1 MTAPAIAAP
10 VVDSSNTVARLHRL
24 DALTIESTLADLPA
38 CDLSVNGHVL
48 VGEVHALFS
57 AHPEVPGL
65 VVVDDGRYVG
75 MLPRGRFWEY
85 LSQPFSRDLY
95 FRRPITKLLEIS
107 GFEPLCLDATE
118 RIEQAARTTLTRPTN
133 RVYDPVVLT
142 YPDGRHAVLDIRV
155 ILLAL
160 ASVLDTTN
168 NQNRTLLDDVRN
180 HADKLESTLKEL
192 CLTEERLV
200 SDILAREHTE
210 QQLRDNRAR
219 MLRQTTALQ
228 EIATLDAVQDSN
240 FDRTL
245 KDITRITALTLRLSR
260 VSIWLTSDDDDT
272 ILRRAADHGDI
283 GSPAVALGLTLGS
296 YPLYNRALKRDLSL
310 EVADVEADVRVAEL
324 LDPMLRPAGITALV
338 HACIVAAGRHIG
350 VLRCEHT
357 GTPREWTEDEL
368 NFVKAVANFIAL
380 IAIGQDRKRALKAF
394 HDSEQRLLRL
404 LETSPVGVCLIDRDG
419 AIRFSNPSL
428 CAFFQRDRAVLANI
442 PFTDLFADPDHHAQC
457 LARFEM
463 DGGLH
468 GIETD
473 FVRAD
478 GAMRWAIMS
487 WDRAHFAG
495 QDVIVAWL
503 FDITDLK
510 DVEENLRQAKEQAE
524 AATQAKSTFLATV
537 SHEIRTPMNGVLGML
552 DVLRLSTLDAD
563 QDRAVTLMRESA
575 LSLLRLID
583 DILDLSKIEAR
594 GVDLE
599 QVPVSIEETVEGVAA
614 TLRPIARNR
623 VLRLVTFVDPAIP
636 ASLLGDPLRLRQI
649 LFNLAGNA
657 LKFTSTGQVTLRA
670 DLRAR
675 QDDRASLRFS
685 IIDTGMGL
693 TREQVARL
701 FEPFTQA
708 DISIHRRFG
717 GTGLGLS
724 ICRLLA
730 HVMGGGI
737 SVDSKP
743 GQGST
748 FHVDI
753 ALPLADDPA
762 TPQAPPRLD
771 GIAAVVVM
779 AHEDERVVVDRYL
792 AADGAQVTAFAE
804 ACQARAWLD
813 GNRPDAPLVVVVD
826 DALSAPDDPDLATVW
841 LTQDHK
847 PVRRRDLTEMAAVAV
862 GRGSAASPPP
872 HHHETPAATAAA
884 VRLAPGGRILVAD
897 DHPINCEVIL
907 RQLALLNCGADAVH
921 DGREALAALDS
932 EPYVLLLT
940 DCEMPEM
947 DGIALTRAV
956 RAREQ
961 ASGRGQHLP
970 IIGITANAQACVTA
984 NCIAEG
990 MDDCLIKPVDTARL
1004 GCSLSKWL
1012 PVAAVDDPPDHDGT
1026 TIDAASTPP
1035 TPPPAPPTDDPITVQ
1050 AFADVLGDDR
1060 DAIRGLLHRFLATS
1074 APVQDDLRQAIAHGE
1089 SAGTVQSLA
1098 HKLKGASGMARAT
1111 ALAQLCLETEQ
1122 AAAAGDG
1129 AAVTRL
1135 GPRLDAE
1142 WARIE
1147 RFIADF

>member
-1 MTAPAIAAP
+1 MTATAITTP
-10 VVDSSNTVARLHRL
+10 VVDPENTVARLHRL
-24 DALTIESTLADLPA
+24 DDLKIESTLADLPA
-38 CDLSVNGHVL
+38 CDLSVDRRVL
-48 VGEVHALFS
+48 VDEVHALFS
-57 AHPEVPGL
+57 THPEVPGV
-65 VVVDDGRYVG
+65 VVVDDGRFVG

-95 FRRPITKLLEIS
+95 FRRPITKLLEVS

-118 RIEQAARTTLTRPTN
+118 RIERAARTTLMRPTDQ
-133 RVYDPVVLT
+133 VYDPVVLA
-142 YPDGRHAVLDIRV
+142 YPDGRHAVLDMRV

-168 NQNRTLLDDVRN
+168 HQNRQLLDDVRN

-200 SDILAREHTE
+200 SDILARERTE

-245 KDITRITALTLRLSR
+245 KDITHITALTLRLSR
-260 VSIWLTSDDDDT
+260 VSIWLTSDDDDAT
-272 ILRRAADHGDI
+272 LRRAADHGGI
-283 GSPAVALGLTLGS
+283 ESPAAAPRLALGS
-296 YPLYNRALKRDLSL
+296 YPLYHKALKRDLSL

-324 LDPMLRPAGITALV
+324 LEPVLRPAGITALV
-338 HACIVAAGRHIG
+338 HACVVAAGRHIG

-368 NFVKAVANFIAL
+368 NFVKAVANFVAL
-380 IAIGQDRKRALKAF
+380 TAIGQDRKRALTAL

-428 CAFFQRDRAVLANI
+428 CTFFRRDRAVLANI
-442 PFTDLFADPDHHAQC
+442 PFPALFADPSHHAQC
-457 LARFEM
+457 LARFEA

-468 GIETD
+468 GIEAD

-478 GAMRWAIMS
+478 GAVRWAIMS
-487 WDRAHFAG
+487 WDHAHFAG
-495 QDVIVAWL
+495 QNVIVAWL

-510 DVEENLRQAKEQAE
+510 EVEENLRQAKEQAE
-524 AATQAKSTFLATV
+524 AATQAKSTFLATM

-552 DVLRLSTLDAD
+552 DVLGLSTLNAD
-563 QDRAVTLMRESA
+563 QERAVTLMRESA

-594 GVDLE
+594 RVDLE
-599 QVPVSIEETVEGVAA
+599 QVPVTIEETVEGVAA
-614 TLRPIARNR
+614 TLRPIARDR
-623 VLRLVTFVDPAIP
+623 LLRLVTFVDPAIP
-636 ASLLGDPLRLRQI
+636 APLLGDPLRLRQI
-649 LFNLAGNA
+649 LFNLVGNA
-657 LKFTSTGQVTLRA
+657 LKFTSKGHVTLRA

-675 QDDRASLRFS
+675 HDDRADLRVS
-685 IIDTGMGL
+685 VIDTGMGL
-693 TREQVARL
+693 TPEQAARL

-724 ICRLLA
+724 ICHLLA
-730 HVMGGGI
+730 RVMGGGI
-737 SVDSKP
+737 SVDSQP

-748 FHVDI
+748 FRMDI
-753 ALPLADDPA
+753 TLPLADVPA
-762 TPQAPPRLD
+762 PSKAPPSLD
-771 GIAAVVVM
+771 GITAMVVM
-779 AHEDERVVVDRYL
+779 AYDDERVIASHYL
-792 AADGAQVTAFAE
+792 AADGASVTAFAD

-813 GNRPDAPLVVVVD
+813 GHRPDAPLVTVVD
-826 DALSAPDDPDLATVW
+826 DAASAPDIPGLATVCV
-841 LTQDHK
+841 TQDHK
-847 PVRRRDLTEMAAVAV
+847 PLRRRALTEMTAVAV
-862 GRGSAASPPP
+862 GRAAGATPPP
-872 HHHETPAATAAA
+872 HRPETQAA

-907 RQLALLNCGADAVH
+907 RQLALLNCAADAVS
-921 DGREALAALDS
+921 DGREAFAALER

-947 DGIALTRAV
+947 DGFELTRAV
-956 RAREQ
+956 RARER
-961 ASGRGQHLP
+961 ASVRGRHLP
-970 IIGITANAQACVTA
+970 IVGITANAQACVTA

-990 MDDCLIKPVDTARL
+990 MDDCLIKPVNTARL
-1004 GCSLSKWL
+1004 GRCLSKWL
-1012 PVAAVDDPPDHDGT
+1012 PVAADDDPPERDGPT
-1026 TIDAASTPP
+1026 TDETPSPPAST
-1035 TPPPAPPTDDPITVQ
+1035 DDAPITIQ

-1060 DAIRGLLHRFLATS
+1060 DAIRGLLHRFLLTS
-1074 APVQDDLRQAIAHGE
+1074 TPVQNDLRQAIAHGGPAE
-1089 SAGTVQSLA
+1089 TVRGLA
-1098 HKLKGASGMARAT
+1098 HKLKGASAMARAI

-1122 AAAAGDG
+1122 AATKGDR
-1129 AAVTRL
+1129 ATLARL
-1135 GPRLDAE
+1135 SPRLDAE
-1142 WARIE
+1142 WARTE